1 MSASAQ
7 AVVYDFD
14 YQVWGDSSIALVNA
28 AGGQVFVEVTENL
41 ATIANDVSFRFTNT
55 IPFAESTIVNIFF
68 DTGNYSGLFS
78 GMSISEQSA
87 GVLLTL
93 PGDRPNMNIGNSFD
107 TNFTED
113 YTVGR
118 GNGFPANKSTN
129 GINLGEHIVLT
140 GMLGEGMSFTDVVYA
155 MNVGIDDNQTVAR
168 TGLRISQI
176 VHRIWGVK
184 EDSDHGAFVTANVM
198 PVPEADTWALMLAG
212 LGVLGVMARRRMG

>member
-1 MSASAQ
+1 MSATAQ
-7 AVVYDFD
+7 AAIYDFD
-14 YQVWGDSSIALVNA
+14 YQVSGDSSIALVNA

-41 ATIANDVSFRFTNT
+41 ATAANDVSFRFTNT
-55 IPFAESTIVNIFF
+55 IPYAESTIVNIFF
-68 DTGNYSGLFS
+68 DSGNYSGLFS

-93 PGDRPNMNIGNSFD
+93 PGDRSNMNIGNSFD

-129 GINLGEHIVLT
+129 GINPGEHLVLT
-140 GMLGEGMSFTDVVYA
+140 GTLGAGMSFTDVVNA

-176 VHRIWGVK
+176 VHRIWGVAA
-184 EDSDHGAFVTANVM
+184 DRDHGAFVTANVM
-198 PVPEADTWALMLAG
+198 PVPEADTWALLLAG
-212 LGVLGVMARRRMG
+212 LGMIGFIARRRRG